1 MEWIWNDKKEKN
13 EIWSEKYLI
22 KNIKVKVFCK
32 IFFCPENRTI
42 VV

>member
-1 MEWIWNDKKEKN
+1 MIKKEKMKYGLK
-13 EIWSEKYLI
+13 KYLI